1 MSKMMR
7 KMWNQGSELALRTQL
22 QLRESLRAMTNVSS
36 RLGKGEGGATMVE
49 YAILVALISIAA
61 IVIIVAIGN
70 EIQVVFQ
77 AVLDALQGNI
87 PETPV
92 EPVVD

>member
-7 KMWNQGSELALRTQL
+7 KMWHQGNKLALRTQL
-22 QLRESLRAMTNVSS
+22 QLRESLRATTTKVSS

-61 IVIIVAIGN
+61 ITVIVVVGEKIDETFNEVAS
-70 EIQVVFQ
+70 QMT
-77 AVLDALQGNI
+77 L
-87 PETPV
+87 T
-92 EPVVD
+92 